1 MIFYRLLLGLSILVL
16 GACTPNNTGGQGTSP
31 VVGDGTSQSQEI
43 DKRPVPS
50 EASAR
55 ELNQKNSCLNRR
67 RLLNPNSTPQSSET
81 TSDRYFRLAYD
92 AATTGSFDVA
102 IANYRKAAETTTC
115 ACDRS
120 HATAGGQVAKEAKAL
135 LQTAGAASK
144 PTQFFWNRLQ
154 ELTRS
159 LSCVIKQ

>member
-16 GACTPNNTGGQGTSP
+16 GTCTPNNTGGQGNSP
-31 VVGDGTSQSQEI
+31 VVGDETSQSQEI

-55 ELNQKNSCLNRR
+55 ELKQKNLCFNRP
-67 RLLNPNSTPQSSET
+67 RLLNPDSTPQSSET
-81 TSDRYFRLAYD
+81 TSERYFRLAYD

-102 IANYRKAAETTTC
+102 IANYRKSAENTTC
-115 ACDRS
+115 ECDRS
-120 HATAGGQVAKEAKAL
+120 HALAGEQAAKEAKAL
-135 LQTAGAASK
+135 RQTEGADSK

-154 ELTRS
+154 ELTRL